1 MHLTPDSNILSL
13 SPNVESKM
21 IHIPPS
27 PLSLLVHILLSNI
40 SGWLNLIKDAV
51 HLTSVVKRTE
61 PLSNEKNR
69 ELIHKFVNLMKS
81 TDTSEKNGMTTFKNQ
96 IIHAL
101 AP

>member
-1 MHLTPDSNILSL
+1 M
-13 SPNVESKM
+13 
-21 IHIPPS
+21 PS
-27 PLSLLVHILLSNI
+27 TL
-40 SGWLNLIKDAV
+40 A
-51 HLTSVVKRTE
+51 SVVKRTE

-81 TDTSEKNGMTTFKNQ
+81 TDTSEENGFEHGMTTFKNQ